1 MSRFCAHV
9 STLAEIPEDLPP
21 KSFETKSGLEIK
33 IALGNYR
40 MFFTP
45 GTEDYFHRFS
55 KDVKDAATTSA
66 SETEA
71 AEQGKKKLNDFVN
84 SKLGLDSMDVDAPP
98 AAAAVAAPA
107 TGAAA

>member
-1 MSRFCAHV
+1 MMHDTPLTP

-55 KDVKDAATTSA
+55 KDAKDTAATSTSE
-66 SETEA
+66 SEA
-71 AEQGKKKLNDFVN
+71 AEQGKKKLEEFVN
-84 SKLGLDSMDVDAPP
+84 AKLGLDSMDVDAPP
-98 AAAAVAAPA
+98 AAA
-107 TGAAA
+107 TTTAAA